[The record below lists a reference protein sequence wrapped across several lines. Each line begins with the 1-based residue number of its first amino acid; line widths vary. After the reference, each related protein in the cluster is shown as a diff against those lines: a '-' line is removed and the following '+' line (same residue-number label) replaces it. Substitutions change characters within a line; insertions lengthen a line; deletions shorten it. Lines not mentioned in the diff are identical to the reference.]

1 MKDNLPQHAEKTLG
15 PRVKDIALSIAKR
28 ILYVV
33 LSPYRYFR
41 WACFVTGLLVWV
53 FIAVM
58 GVVLYFFYSSMPDL
72 EIMTFEEFKA
82 VAQKQVLSKLN
93 GKRGGYRWRPLDEIS
108 RDFLY
113 AVVMGEDASYFEHS
127 GINYDALINA
137 FAENIKRRKF
147 VFGASTISQQVVKN
161 VFLYSSKTLTRKLK
175 ELIITRRMEDRF
187 TKNKILE
194 VYLNIAEFG
203 PDIFGVHMAS
213 RYYFNKA
220 PRRVN
225 AAEGAF
231 LALMLPSP
239 KKYHYSIFRN
249 KYLAARHKRK
259 LGRILKD
266 MLYKE
271 LISPQQ
277 YMDYSNYSYFEEHA
291 GRR

>member
-1 MKDNLPQHAEKTLG
+1 MNEESPQPAKEKLSLRLKKT
-15 PRVKDIALSIAKR
+15 ALSIAKR

-41 WACFVTGLLVWV
+41 WVCFITGLLVWV
-53 FIAVM
+53 FIAIT
-58 GVVLYFFYSSMPDL
+58 GVALYFFYSSMPDFK
-72 EIMTFEEFKA
+72 IMTFKEFKGA
-82 VAQKQVLSKLN
+82 AKKQVLTKMN
-93 GKRGGYRWRPLDEIS
+93 DKRVGYRWRPLDQIS

-161 VFLYSSKTLTRKLK
+161 VFLYSSKTITRKLK

-187 TKNKILE
+187 TKNEILE

-213 RYYFNKA
+213 RYYFNKE
-220 PRRVN
+220 PQRVN

-239 KKYHYSIFRN
+239 KKFHYSIFRN
-249 KYLAARHKRK
+249 KYLANRHKRK
-259 LGRILKD
+259 LRRILKD

-277 YMDYSNYSYFEEHA
+277 YRDYSNYSYFD
-291 GRR
+291 

>member
-1 MKDNLPQHAEKTLG
+1 
-15 PRVKDIALSIAKR
+15 VKETALSIANR

-41 WACFVTGLLVWV
+41 WVCFITGLIVWA
-53 FIAVM
+53 FIAIM
-58 GVVLYFFYSSMPDL
+58 AVVLYFFYSSMPDF
-72 EIMTFEEFKA
+72 EIMSFKEFKG

-93 GKRGGYRWRPLDEIS
+93 DKRVGYRWRPLDQIS

-161 VFLYSSKTLTRKLK
+161 VFLYSSKTITRKLK

-187 TKNKILE
+187 TKNEILE

-213 RYYFNKA
+213 RYYFKKE
-220 PRRVN
+220 PQRIN

-239 KKYHYSIFRN
+239 KKYHYAIFKN

-259 LGRILKD
+259 LRRILKD

-277 YMDYSNYSYFEEHA
+277 YRDYSNYTYFD
-291 GRR
+291 

>member
-1 MKDNLPQHAEKTLG
+1 MDEEFPQ
-15 PRVKDIALSIAKR
+15 PVKKKFSLRLKETALSVAKK
-28 ILYVV
+28 ILYVA
-33 LSPYRYFR
+33 LSPYRFFR
-41 WACFVTGLLVWV
+41 WVCFATGLLVWL
-53 FIAVM
+53 FIAIM
-58 GVVLYFFYSSMPDL
+58 GVALYFFYSSMPDF
-72 EIMTFEEFKA
+72 ESMTFKEFKGA
-82 VAQKQVLSKLN
+82 AQKQVLGKLN
-93 GKRGGYRWRPLDEIS
+93 EKRVSYRWRPLDEIG
-108 RDFLY
+108 RDLLY

-137 FAENIKRRKF
+137 FAENVKRRKF

-161 VFLYSSKTLTRKLK
+161 VFLHSSKTITRKVK
-175 ELIITRRMEDRF
+175 ELIVTRRMEERF
-187 TKNKILE
+187 TKNEILE

-213 RYYFNKA
+213 RYYFNKE
-220 PRRVN
+220 PKRIN

-249 KYLAARHKRK
+249 KYLANRHKRK
-259 LGRILKD
+259 LRRILKD

-277 YMDYSNYSYFEEHA
+277 YRDYSRYSYFE
-291 GRR
+291 

>member
-1 MKDNLPQHAEKTLG
+1 MNKEYPQPAKEKRSLG
-15 PRVKDIALSIAKR
+15 VKQTALSIAKG

-41 WACFVTGLLVWV
+41 WVCFITGLLVWV
-53 FIAVM
+53 FIAIM
-58 GVVLYFFYSSMPDL
+58 GVLLYFFYSSMPNF
-72 EIMTFEEFKA
+72 EIMTFKEFKE
-82 VAQKQVLSKLN
+82 VAQKQTLSKLN
-93 GKRGGYRWRPLDEIS
+93 DKRRGYRWRPLDEIS

-161 VFLYSSKTLTRKLK
+161 VFLYSSKTITRKLK

-187 TKNKILE
+187 TKNEILE

-213 RYYFNKA
+213 RYYFNKE

-249 KYLAARHKRK
+249 RYLANRHKRK
-259 LGRILKD
+259 LERILKD

-277 YMDYSNYSYFEEHA
+277 YKEYSSYSYFE
-291 GRR
+291 